1 MTIALGI
8 NFGNYVLLAAD
19 TRTTFY
25 NWTKRII
32 SYADSSVKIQK
43 TTYGLITG
51 AGRMELLDAVK
62 TRLGKETITNT
73 DQIYEIIKEE
83 RLKFVKILSITE
95 DDIRLTGWIYSYKT
109 FLDEI
114 PTLRLD
120 VVHSSLGDG
129 LARWEENK
137 AAIICPY
144 EAKEEDAIEITTNFD
159 KTIRP
164 SAEFTT
170 VGDSCLYHAQKIAEL
185 IRQIQP
191 KYPSVS
197 RCYQTGVHMLDG
209 SMDISSIVKIDEA
222 SQKSA
227 FG

>member
-19 TRTTFY
+19 TRTVFF
-25 NWTKRII
+25 NQTKSII
-32 SYADSSVKIQK
+32 GYTDNSVKIQK
-43 TTYGLITG
+43 TSYGLITG
-51 AGRMELLDAVK
+51 AGRTDLLDAVK
-62 TRLGKETITNT
+62 TRLEKETITNT

-83 RLKFVKILSITE
+83 RLKSAKIPSITE
-95 DDIRLTGWIYSYKT
+95 DDIGLTGWIYSYIT
-109 FLDEI
+109 ILNE
-114 PTLRLD
+114 TLRLRLD
-120 VVHSSLGDG
+120 MVHPSLGDG

-144 EAKEEDAIEITTNFD
+144 EAKEEEANEIIANFN
-159 KTIRP
+159 KAIRP
-164 SAEFTT
+164 STEFAK
-170 VGDSCLYHAQKIAEL
+170 VEDRCFYHARIIAEL

-197 RCYQTGVHMLDG
+197 RCFQTGVHMLDG
-209 SMDISSIVKIDEA
+209 SMGVSPIVKIDEVP
-222 SQKSA
+222 QKSP